1 MEGEV
6 LGPLKEISDEEFR
19 EILRKTYGVQ
29 DEKTL
34 DFFVAKTRP
43 ENRPN
48 FIRTDLDKLH
58 IEIAK
63 ENPDIPDSYDI

>member
-34 DFFVAKTRP
+34 DLFVTKTRP

-58 IEIAK
+58 EEIAK
-63 ENPDIPDSYDI
+63 EYTDIPDPYDI

>member
-34 DFFVAKTRP
+34 DFLWQKLGQR
-43 ENRPN
+43 
-48 FIRTDLDKLH
+48 IDL
-58 IEIAK
+58 ISSEQI
-63 ENPDIPDSYDI
+63 